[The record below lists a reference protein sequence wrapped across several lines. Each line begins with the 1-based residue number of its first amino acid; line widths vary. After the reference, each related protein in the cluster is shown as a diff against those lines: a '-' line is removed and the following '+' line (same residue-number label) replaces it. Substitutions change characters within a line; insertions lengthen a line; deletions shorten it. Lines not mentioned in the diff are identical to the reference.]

1 MSFRLKV
8 SLLSVVTVMALM
20 WTSGFADMHEQAAL
34 DAGAIVLDAPSS
46 TTTTTTAPA
55 TTLATTTTV
64 LAIIYPPAPTA
75 ALCPEW
81 WTLAQQAGWTYEQLE
96 TALDRIMWRES
107 RCLPEV
113 RSRTSD
119 TGLTQINDIHLDM
132 LEAAGISA
140 DMLTDPLWNLIAAR
154 LVADQAESYG
164 WRWTQPWAATYP

>member
-1 MSFRLKV
+1 MRYRIGVAVLFTLFG
-8 SLLSVVTVMALM
+8 VTYFL
-20 WTSGFADMHEQAAL
+20 TGDMHDQQAL
-34 DAGAIVLDAPSS
+34 DARLPVPTTTVPATTVA
-46 TTTTTTAPA
+46 TTTTTT
-55 TTLATTTTV
+55 TTTV
-64 LAIIYPPAPTA
+64 LPIIYPPAPTG

-96 TALDRIMWRES
+96 AALDRIMWRES

-132 LEAAGISA
+132 LEQAGISV

-154 LVADQAESYG
+154 LVADQAEQYG
-164 WRWTQPWAATYP
+164 WKWTQPWSATYP

>member
-1 MSFRLKV
+1 VRYRIGVAVLF
-8 SLLSVVTVMALM
+8 SLFGVTYFL
-20 WTSGFADMHEQAAL
+20 TGDMHDQQAL
-34 DAGAIVLDAPSS
+34 DARMPVPTTTVPATTVA
-46 TTTTTTAPA
+46 TTTTTT
-55 TTLATTTTV
+55 TTTV
-64 LAIIYPPAPTA
+64 LPIIYPPAPTG

-113 RSRTSD
+113 RSKTSD

-132 LEAAGISA
+132 LEQAGISA

-154 LVADQAESYG
+154 LVADQAEQYG
-164 WRWTQPWAATYP
+164 WKWTQPWSATYP